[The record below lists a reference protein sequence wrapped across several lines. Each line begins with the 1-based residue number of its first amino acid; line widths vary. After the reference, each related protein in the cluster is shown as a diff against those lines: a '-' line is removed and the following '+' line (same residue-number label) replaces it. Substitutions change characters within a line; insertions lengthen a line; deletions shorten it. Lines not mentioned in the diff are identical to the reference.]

1 MISMLIKAKSLKGYK
16 LHSLDGEIGNVKEFY
31 FDDNYW
37 TIRYLIVET
46 GSWLLS
52 RQVLISPHALKSVNE
67 EEKSISINL
76 TKKQIEESPPLN
88 SDIPVSRQYEES
100 YYGYYGYPL
109 YWAGAYMWGPY
120 PFIVRDNENPDY
132 TDQTVEPWDSH
143 LRSTEDVRDYRI
155 QATDGEIGH
164 IEDFIIDDELWTIR
178 YLIIDTRKWW
188 KGKKVLI
195 SPDWI
200 DSISWIEGDVKV
212 CLNQEEIKLSPEY
225 TDDKLIT
232 RDFESEIYKHYNRQC
247 YWETKKS
254 DNESEK

>member
-1 MISMLIKAKSLKGYK
+1 MLIKAKSLKGYK
-16 LHSLDGEIGNVKEFY
+16 LNSLDGEIGNIKELY

-46 GSWLLS
+46 GNWLLS

-67 EEKSISINL
+67 EDKTISVNL

-120 PFIVRDNENPDY
+120 PYIVRDNENLND
-132 TDQTVEPWDSH
+132 TDQTDEAWDSH
-143 LRSTEDVRDYRI
+143 LRSTEDVSKYKI
-155 QATDGEIGH
+155 QATDGEFGH
-164 IEDFIIDDELWTIR
+164 IEDFIIDDELWTVR

-195 SPDWI
+195 SPEWI

-232 RDFESEIYKHYNRQC
+232 RDFESEMYKHYNRQC
-247 YWETKKS
+247 YWDTKKS